1 MNGNTK
7 SRIINILLGFFIGLA
22 VFAVGGMLV
31 VKASGFSLEE
41 YMEIKQFENLIKQT
55 YYKDTDD
62 IDFVEG
68 MKKGMVE
75 QLGDPYSRYLNK
87 EEFKRMMED
96 TAGNFV
102 GIGVYIA
109 PNKNG
114 EIVVVSP
121 IKGTPAEKAGIKSG
135 DIISTVDGKNYDAK
149 TMNDAVKAMRGEKGK
164 TVVVGILDS
173 KRQYKEY
180 KIVREDI
187 KTETVFSRMLDNN
200 LGYIQIKAF
209 EERTASEFREH
220 LTKLKKNNIKGLVL
234 DLRSNPGGL
243 VDQVT
248 SVADQILPEALIVY
262 SSNRVGEKQ
271 YAKSDNKESLKIP
284 IVMLVNE
291 GSASASEILS
301 GALQD
306 NKKAT
311 ILGVNTFGKGVIQ
324 SILEMDK
331 GGLVITTAQ
340 YFTPNGN
347 VVDKKG
353 IKPDVKVDYKKT
365 GENKDTQLDKAI
377 EILKQKVK

>member
-1 MNGNTK
+1 MNGNAK

-22 VFAVGGMLV
+22 VFAAGGMIV
-31 VKASGFSLEE
+31 VKASGFSFEE
-41 YMEIKQFENLIKQT
+41 YMEIKQFENLIRQT

-75 QLGDPYSRYLNK
+75 QLGDPYSKYLNK

-109 PNKNG
+109 PNNNG

-135 DIISTVDGKNYDAK
+135 DIISTVDGQKYEAK

-187 KTETVFSRMLDNN
+187 QTETVSSKMLDKN

-220 LTKLKKNNIKGLVL
+220 ITKLKKNNIKGLVL

-248 SVADQILPEALIVY
+248 NVADQILPEAMIVY
-262 SSNRVGEKQ
+262 SSNRIGEKQ
-271 YAKSDNKESLKIP
+271 FAKSDNKESLKIP

-311 ILGVNTFGKGVIQ
+311 ILGENTFGKGVIQ
-324 SILEMDK
+324 SIMEMDK

-353 IKPDVKVDYKKT
+353 IKPDVKVEYKKT
-365 GENKDTQLDKAI
+365 GENKDSQLDKAI

>member
-7 SRIINILLGFFIGLA
+7 SRIINVFLGFFIGLA
-22 VFAVGGMLV
+22 VFAAAGMLV
-31 VKASGFSLEE
+31 VKASGFSFEE
-41 YMEIKQFENLIKQT
+41 YMEIKQFENLIRQT
-55 YYKDTDD
+55 YYKDTDN

-75 QLGDPYSRYLNK
+75 QLGDPYSKYLNK

-121 IKGTPAEKAGIKSG
+121 IKDTPAEKAGIKSG
-135 DIISTVDGKNYDAK
+135 DIISTVDGQNYDAK
-149 TMNDAVKAMRGEKGK
+149 TMNEAVKAMRGEKGK

-248 SVADQILPEALIVY
+248 SVAAQILPEALIVY
-262 SSNRVGEKQ
+262 SSNRVVEKQ
-271 YAKSDNKESLKIP
+271 YDKSDNKESLKIP

-324 SILEMDK
+324 SVLEMDK

-353 IKPDVKVDYKKT
+353 IKADVKVDYKKT
-365 GENKDTQLDKAI
+365 GENKDSQLDKAI

>member
-7 SRIINILLGFFIGLA
+7 SRIINVFLGFFIGLA
-22 VFAVGGMLV
+22 VFAAAGMLV
-31 VKASGFSLEE
+31 VKASGFSFEE
-41 YMEIKQFENLIKQT
+41 YMEIKQFENLIRQT
-55 YYKDTDD
+55 YYKDTDN

-75 QLGDPYSRYLNK
+75 QLGDPYSKYLNK

-121 IKGTPAEKAGIKSG
+121 IKDTPAEKAGIKSG
-135 DIISTVDGKNYDAK
+135 DIISTVDGQNYDAK
-149 TMNDAVKAMRGEKGK
+149 TMNEAVKAMRGEKGK

-262 SSNRVGEKQ
+262 SSNRIGEKQ

-324 SILEMDK
+324 SVLEMDK

-365 GENKDTQLDKAI
+365 GENKDSQLDKAI

>member
-1 MNGNTK
+1 MNSNSK
-7 SRIINILLGFFIGLA
+7 SRILNVLLGFFIALA
-22 VFAVGGMLV
+22 VFVVVGMMFV
-31 VKASGFSLEE
+31 RAYGFSLEE
-41 YMEIKQFENLIKQT
+41 YLELKQFESLIRQT

-75 QLGDPYSRYLNK
+75 QLGDPYSKYLNK

-114 EIVVVSP
+114 EITVVSP

-180 KIVREDI
+180 KIIREDI
-187 KTETVFSRMLDNN
+187 RTESVFSRMLDNN
-200 LGYIQIKAF
+200 LGYIQITSF
-209 EERTASEFREH
+209 EEH
-220 LTKLKKNNIKGLVL
+220 LAKLKKNNIKGLIL

-243 VDQVT
+243 VDQVV

-262 SSNRVGEKQ
+262 SSSRVGKKD
-271 YAKSDNKESLKIP
+271 YAKSDNKES
-284 IVMLVNE
+284 
-291 GSASASEILS
+291 
-301 GALQD
+301 
-306 NKKAT
+306 
-311 ILGVNTFGKGVIQ
+311 
-324 SILEMDK
+324 
-331 GGLVITTAQ
+331 
-340 YFTPNGN
+340 
-347 VVDKKG
+347 
-353 IKPDVKVDYKKT
+353 
-365 GENKDTQLDKAI
+365 
-377 EILKQKVK
+377 

>member
-7 SRIINILLGFFIGLA
+7 SRIINIFLGFFIGLA

-324 SILEMDK
+324 SVLEMDK

-365 GENKDTQLDKAI
+365 GENKDSQLDKAI

>member
-7 SRIINILLGFFIGLA
+7 SRIINIFLGFFIGLA

>member
-7 SRIINILLGFFIGLA
+7 SRIINVFLGFFIGLA
-22 VFAVGGMLV
+22 VFAAAGMLV
-31 VKASGFSLEE
+31 VKASGFSFEE
-41 YMEIKQFENLIKQT
+41 YMEIKQFENLIRQT
-55 YYKDTDD
+55 YYKDTDN

-75 QLGDPYSRYLNK
+75 QLGDPYSKYLNK

-121 IKGTPAEKAGIKSG
+121 IKDTPAEKAGIKSG
-135 DIISTVDGKNYDAK
+135 DIISTVDGQNDDAK
-149 TMNDAVKAMRGEKGK
+149 TMNEAVKAMRGEKGK

-324 SILEMDK
+324 SVLEMDK

-365 GENKDTQLDKAI
+365 GENKDSQLDKAI

>member
-7 SRIINILLGFFIGLA
+7 SRIINVFLGFFIGLA
-22 VFAVGGMLV
+22 VFAAAGMLV
-31 VKASGFSLEE
+31 VKASGFSFEE
-41 YMEIKQFENLIKQT
+41 YMEIKQFENLIRQT

-75 QLGDPYSRYLNK
+75 QLGDPYSKYLNK

-121 IKGTPAEKAGIKSG
+121 IKDTPAEKAGIKSG
-135 DIISTVDGKNYDAK
+135 DIISTVDGQNYDAK
-149 TMNDAVKAMRGEKGK
+149 TMNEAVKAMRGEKGK

-324 SILEMDK
+324 SVLEMDK

-365 GENKDTQLDKAI
+365 GENKDSQLDKAI

>member
-7 SRIINILLGFFIGLA
+7 SRIINVFLGFFIGLA
-22 VFAVGGMLV
+22 VFAAAGMLV
-31 VKASGFSLEE
+31 VKASGFSFEE
-41 YMEIKQFENLIKQT
+41 YMEIKQFENLIRQT

-75 QLGDPYSRYLNK
+75 QLGDPYSKYLNK

-121 IKGTPAEKAGIKSG
+121 IKDTPAEKAGIKSG
-135 DIISTVDGKNYDAK
+135 DIISTVDGQNYDAK
-149 TMNDAVKAMRGEKGK
+149 TMNEAVKAMRGEKGK

-200 LGYIQIKAF
+200 LGYVQIKAF

-365 GENKDTQLDKAI
+365 GENKDSQLDKAI

>member
-1 MNGNTK
+1 MNSNSK
-7 SRIINILLGFFIGLA
+7 SRILNVLLGFFIALA
-22 VFAVGGMLV
+22 VFVVVGMMFV
-31 VKASGFSLEE
+31 RAYGFSLEE
-41 YMEIKQFENLIKQT
+41 YLELKQFESLIRQT

-75 QLGDPYSRYLNK
+75 QLGDPYSKYLNK

-114 EIVVVSP
+114 EITVVSP

-180 KIVREDI
+180 KIIREDI
-187 KTETVFSRMLDNN
+187 RTESVFSRMLDNN
-200 LGYIQIKAF
+200 LGYIQITSF
-209 EERTASEFREH
+209 EERTAEEFREH
-220 LTKLKKNNIKGLVL
+220 LAKLKKNNIKGLIL

-243 VDQVT
+243 VDQVV

-262 SSNRVGEKQ
+262 SSNRVGKKD

-284 IVMLVNE
+284 VVMLVDE

-311 ILGVNTFGKGVIQ
+311 ILGQQTYGKGVIQ
-324 SILEMDK
+324 SIMELDK

-353 IKPDVKVDYKKT
+353 ITPDVKVEYKKT
-365 GENKDTQLDKAI
+365 GDKSDTQLEKAI

>member
-7 SRIINILLGFFIGLA
+7 SRIINVFLGFFIGLA
-22 VFAVGGMLV
+22 VFAAAGMLV

-41 YMEIKQFENLIKQT
+41 YMEIKQFENLIRQT

-75 QLGDPYSRYLNK
+75 QLGDPYSKYLNK

-121 IKGTPAEKAGIKSG
+121 IKDTPAEKAGIKSG
-135 DIISTVDGKNYDAK
+135 DIISSVDGQNYDAK
-149 TMNDAVKAMRGEKGK
+149 TMNEAVKAMRGEKGK

-324 SILEMDK
+324 SVLEMDK

-365 GENKDTQLDKAI
+365 GENKDSQLDKAI

>member
-1 MNGNTK
+1 MNGNAK

-22 VFAVGGMLV
+22 VFAAGGMIV
-31 VKASGFSLEE
+31 VKASGFSFEE
-41 YMEIKQFENLIKQT
+41 YMEIKQFENLIRQT

-75 QLGDPYSRYLNK
+75 QLGDPYSKYLNK

-109 PNKNG
+109 PNNNG

-135 DIISTVDGKNYDAK
+135 DIISTVDGQKYEAK

-187 KTETVFSRMLDNN
+187 QTETVSSKMLDKN

-220 LTKLKKNNIKGLVL
+220 ITKLKKNNIKGLVL

-248 SVADQILPEALIVY
+248 NVADQILPEAMIVY
-262 SSNRVGEKQ
+262 SSNRIGEKQ
-271 YAKSDNKESLKIP
+271 FAKSDNKESLKIP

-311 ILGVNTFGKGVIQ
+311 ILGENTFGKGVIQ
-324 SILEMDK
+324 SIMEMDK

-353 IKPDVKVDYKKT
+353 IKPDVKVEYKKT
-365 GENKDTQLDKAI
+365 GENKDSQLDKAI
-377 EILKQKVK
+377 EILKQKEK

>member
-7 SRIINILLGFFIGLA
+7 SRIINVFLGFFIGLA
-22 VFAVGGMLV
+22 VFAAAGMLV
-31 VKASGFSLEE
+31 VKASGFSFEE
-41 YMEIKQFENLIKQT
+41 YMEIKQFENLIRQT

-68 MKKGMVE
+68 MKKGLVE
-75 QLGDPYSRYLNK
+75 QLGDPYSKYLNK

-121 IKGTPAEKAGIKSG
+121 IKDTPAEKAGIKSG
-135 DIISTVDGKNYDAK
+135 DIISTVDGQNYDAK
-149 TMNDAVKAMRGEKGK
+149 TMNEAVKAMRGEKGK

-324 SILEMDK
+324 SVLEMDK

-365 GENKDTQLDKAI
+365 GENKDSQLYK
-377 EILKQKVK
+377 

>member
-149 TMNDAVKAMRGEKGK
+149 TMNEAVKAMRGEKGK

-365 GENKDTQLDKAI
+365 GENKDSQLDKAI

>member
-7 SRIINILLGFFIGLA
+7 SRIINVFLGFFIGLA
-22 VFAVGGMLV
+22 VFAAAGMLV
-31 VKASGFSLEE
+31 VKASGFSFEE
-41 YMEIKQFENLIKQT
+41 YMEIKQFENLIRQT

-75 QLGDPYSRYLNK
+75 QLGDPYSKYLNK

-121 IKGTPAEKAGIKSG
+121 IKDTPAEKAGIKSG
-135 DIISTVDGKNYDAK
+135 DIISTVDGQNYDAK
-149 TMNDAVKAMRGEKGK
+149 TMNEAVKAMRGEKGK
-164 TVVVGILDS
+164 TVVVGVLDS

-324 SILEMDK
+324 SVLEMDK

-365 GENKDTQLDKAI
+365 GENKDSQLDKAI

>member
-7 SRIINILLGFFIGLA
+7 SRIINVFLGFFIGLA
-22 VFAVGGMLV
+22 VFAAAGMLV
-31 VKASGFSLEE
+31 VKASGFSFEE
-41 YMEIKQFENLIKQT
+41 YMEIKQFENLIRQT
-55 YYKDTDD
+55 YYKDTDN

-75 QLGDPYSRYLNK
+75 QLGDPYSKYLNK

-121 IKGTPAEKAGIKSG
+121 IKDTPAEKAGIKSG
-135 DIISTVDGKNYDAK
+135 DIISTVDGQNYDAK
-149 TMNDAVKAMRGEKGK
+149 TMNEAVKAMRGEKGK

-365 GENKDTQLDKAI
+365 GENKDSQLDKAI

>member
-7 SRIINILLGFFIGLA
+7 SRIINVFLGFFIGLA
-22 VFAVGGMLV
+22 VFAAAGMLV
-31 VKASGFSLEE
+31 VKASGFSFEE
-41 YMEIKQFENLIKQT
+41 YMEIKQFENLIRQT
-55 YYKDTDD
+55 YYKDTDN

-75 QLGDPYSRYLNK
+75 QLGDPYSKYLNK

-121 IKGTPAEKAGIKSG
+121 IKDTPAEKAGIKSG
-135 DIISTVDGKNYDAK
+135 DIISTVDGQNYDAK
-149 TMNDAVKAMRGEKGK
+149 TMNEAVKAMRGEKGK

-220 LTKLKKNNIKGLVL
+220 LTNLKKNNIKGLVL

-262 SSNRVGEKQ
+262 SSNRIGEKQ

-324 SILEMDK
+324 SVLEMDK

>member
-365 GENKDTQLDKAI
+365 GENKDSQLDKAI

>member
-7 SRIINILLGFFIGLA
+7 SRIINVFLGFFIGLA
-22 VFAVGGMLV
+22 VFAAAGMLV
-31 VKASGFSLEE
+31 VKASGFSFEE
-41 YMEIKQFENLIKQT
+41 YMEIKQFENLIRQT

-75 QLGDPYSRYLNK
+75 QLGDPYSKYLNK

-114 EIVVVSP
+114 ERVVVSP
-121 IKGTPAEKAGIKSG
+121 IKDTPAEKAGIKSG
-135 DIISTVDGKNYDAK
+135 DIISTVDGQNYDAK
-149 TMNDAVKAMRGEKGK
+149 TMNEAVKAMRGEKGK

-220 LTKLKKNNIKGLVL
+220 LTKLKKNNIKGL

-324 SILEMDK
+324 SVLEMDK

-365 GENKDTQLDKAI
+365 GENKDSQLDKAI

>member
-7 SRIINILLGFFIGLA
+7 SRIINVFLGFFIGLA
-22 VFAVGGMLV
+22 VFAAAGMLV
-31 VKASGFSLEE
+31 VKASGFSFEE
-41 YMEIKQFENLIKQT
+41 YMEIKQFENLIRQT
-55 YYKDTDD
+55 YYKDTDN

-75 QLGDPYSRYLNK
+75 QLGDRYSKYLNK

-121 IKGTPAEKAGIKSG
+121 IKDTPAEKAGIKSG
-135 DIISTVDGKNYDAK
+135 DIISTVDGQNYDAK
-149 TMNDAVKAMRGEKGK
+149 TMNEAVKAMRGEKGK

-262 SSNRVGEKQ
+262 SSNRIGEKQ

-324 SILEMDK
+324 SVLEMDK

-365 GENKDTQLDKAI
+365 GENKDSQLDKAI

>member
-1 MNGNTK
+1 
-7 SRIINILLGFFIGLA
+7 
-22 VFAVGGMLV
+22 
-31 VKASGFSLEE
+31 
-41 YMEIKQFENLIKQT
+41 
-55 YYKDTDD
+55 
-62 IDFVEG
+62 

-75 QLGDPYSRYLNK
+75 QLGDPYSKYLNK

-121 IKGTPAEKAGIKSG
+121 IKDTPAEKAGIKSG
-135 DIISTVDGKNYDAK
+135 DIISTVDGQNYDAK
-149 TMNDAVKAMRGEKGK
+149 TMNEAVKAMRGEKGK

-324 SILEMDK
+324 SVLEMDK

-365 GENKDTQLDKAI
+365 GENKDSQLDKAI

>member
-149 TMNDAVKAMRGEKGK
+149 TMNEAVKAMRGEKGK

-187 KTETVFSRMLDNN
+187 KTETVFSKMLENN
-200 LGYIQIKAF
+200 LGYIQITSF
-209 EERTASEFREH
+209 EQRTAEEFREH
-220 LTKLKKNNIKGLVL
+220 LTKLKKKNIKGLVL

-271 YAKSDNKESLKIP
+271 YANSDNKESLKIP
-284 IVMLVNE
+284 IVMLVDE

-311 ILGVNTFGKGVIQ
+311 ILGQKTYGKGVIQ

-353 IKPDVKVDYKKT
+353 ITPDVKVDYKKT
-365 GENKDTQLDKAI
+365 GENKDSQLDKAI

>member
-7 SRIINILLGFFIGLA
+7 SRIINVFLGFFIGLA
-22 VFAVGGMLV
+22 VFAAAGMLV
-31 VKASGFSLEE
+31 VKASGFSFEE
-41 YMEIKQFENLIKQT
+41 YMEIKQFENLIRQT

-75 QLGDPYSRYLNK
+75 QLGDPYSKYLNK

-121 IKGTPAEKAGIKSG
+121 IKDTPAEKAGIKSG
-135 DIISTVDGKNYDAK
+135 DIISTVDGQNYDAK
-149 TMNDAVKAMRGEKGK
+149 TMNEAVKAMRGEKGK

-271 YAKSDNKESLKIP
+271 YAKSDNKESLRMP

-324 SILEMDK
+324 SVLEMDK

-365 GENKDTQLDKAI
+365 GENKDSQLDKAI

>member
-7 SRIINILLGFFIGLA
+7 SRIINVFLGFFIGLA
-22 VFAVGGMLV
+22 VFAAAGMLV
-31 VKASGFSLEE
+31 LKASGFSFEE
-41 YMEIKQFENLIKQT
+41 YMEIKQFENLIRQT

-75 QLGDPYSRYLNK
+75 QLGDPYSKYLNK

-121 IKGTPAEKAGIKSG
+121 IKDTPAEKAGIKSG
-135 DIISTVDGKNYDAK
+135 DIISTVDGQNYDAK
-149 TMNDAVKAMRGEKGK
+149 TMNEAVKAMRGEKGK

-262 SSNRVGEKQ
+262 SSNRIGEKQ

-324 SILEMDK
+324 SVLEMDK

-365 GENKDTQLDKAI
+365 GENKDSQLDKAI

>member
-7 SRIINILLGFFIGLA
+7 SRIINVFLGFFIGLA
-22 VFAVGGMLV
+22 VFAAAGMLV
-31 VKASGFSLEE
+31 VKASGFSFEE
-41 YMEIKQFENLIKQT
+41 YMEIKQFENLIRQT
-55 YYKDTDD
+55 YYKDTDN

-75 QLGDPYSRYLNK
+75 QLGDPYSKYLNK

-121 IKGTPAEKAGIKSG
+121 IKETPAEKAGIKSG
-135 DIISTVDGKNYDAK
+135 DIISTVDGQNYDAK
-149 TMNDAVKAMRGEKGK
+149 TMNEAVKAMRGEKGK

-324 SILEMDK
+324 SVLEMDK

-365 GENKDTQLDKAI
+365 GENKDSQLDKAI

>member
-7 SRIINILLGFFIGLA
+7 SRIINVFLGFFIGLA
-22 VFAVGGMLV
+22 VFAAAGMLV
-31 VKASGFSLEE
+31 VKASGFSFEE
-41 YMEIKQFENLIKQT
+41 YMEIKQFENLIRQT
-55 YYKDTDD
+55 YYKDTDN

-75 QLGDPYSRYLNK
+75 QLGDPYSKYLNK

-121 IKGTPAEKAGIKSG
+121 IKDTPAEKAGIKSG
-135 DIISTVDGKNYDAK
+135 DIISTVDGQNYDAK
-149 TMNDAVKAMRGEKGK
+149 TMNEAVKAMRGEKGK

-324 SILEMDK
+324 SVLEMDK

-365 GENKDTQLDKAI
+365 GENKDSQLDKAI

>member
-7 SRIINILLGFFIGLA
+7 SRIINVFLGFFIGLA
-22 VFAVGGMLV
+22 VFAAAGMLV
-31 VKASGFSLEE
+31 VKASGFSFEE
-41 YMEIKQFENLIKQT
+41 YMEIKQFENLIRQT
-55 YYKDTDD
+55 YYKDTDN

-68 MKKGMVE
+68 MKKGMGE
-75 QLGDPYSRYLNK
+75 QLGDPYSKYLNK

-121 IKGTPAEKAGIKSG
+121 IKDTPAEKAGIKSG
-135 DIISTVDGKNYDAK
+135 DIISTVDGQNYDAK
-149 TMNDAVKAMRGEKGK
+149 TMNEAVKAMRGEKGK

-324 SILEMDK
+324 SVLEMDK

-365 GENKDTQLDKAI
+365 GENKDSQLDKAI

>member
-291 GSASASEILS
+291 GAASASEILS

-365 GENKDTQLDKAI
+365 GENKDSQLDKAI

>member
-173 KRQYKEY
+173 RRQYKEY

-220 LTKLKKNNIKGLVL
+220 LTNLKKNNIKGLVL

-347 VVDKKG
+347 IVDKKG

-365 GENKDTQLDKAI
+365 GENKDSQLDKAI

>member
-220 LTKLKKNNIKGLVL
+220 LTNLKKNNIKGLVL

>member
-7 SRIINILLGFFIGLA
+7 SRIINIFLGFFIGLA
-22 VFAVGGMLV
+22 VFAAAGMLV

-180 KIVREDI
+180 KIIREDI

-365 GENKDTQLDKAI
+365 GENKDSQLDKAI

>member
-7 SRIINILLGFFIGLA
+7 SRIINIFLGFFIGLA
-22 VFAVGGMLV
+22 VFAAAGMLV
-31 VKASGFSLEE
+31 VKASGFSFEE
-41 YMEIKQFENLIKQT
+41 YMEIKQFENLIRQT

-75 QLGDPYSRYLNK
+75 QLGDPYSKYLNK

-121 IKGTPAEKAGIKSG
+121 IKDTPAEKAGIKSG
-135 DIISTVDGKNYDAK
+135 DIISTVDGQNYDAK
-149 TMNDAVKAMRGEKGK
+149 TMNEAVKAMRGEKGK

-200 LGYIQIKAF
+200 LGYVQIKAF

-365 GENKDTQLDKAI
+365 GENKDSQLDKAI

>member
-7 SRIINILLGFFIGLA
+7 SRIINVFLGFFIGLA
-22 VFAVGGMLV
+22 VFAAAGMLV
-31 VKASGFSLEE
+31 VKASGFSFEE
-41 YMEIKQFENLIKQT
+41 YMEIKQFENLIRQT

-75 QLGDPYSRYLNK
+75 QLGDPYSKYLNK

-121 IKGTPAEKAGIKSG
+121 IKDTPAEKAGIKSG
-135 DIISTVDGKNYDAK
+135 DIISTVDGQNYDAK
-149 TMNDAVKAMRGEKGK
+149 TMNEAVKAMRGEKGK

-365 GENKDTQLDKAI
+365 GENKDSQLDKAI

>member
-306 NKKAT
+306 SKKAT

-365 GENKDTQLDKAI
+365 GENKDSQLDKAI

>member
-7 SRIINILLGFFIGLA
+7 SRIINVFLGFFIGLA
-22 VFAVGGMLV
+22 VFAAAGMLV
-31 VKASGFSLEE
+31 VKASGFSFEE
-41 YMEIKQFENLIKQT
+41 YMEIKQFENLIRQT
-55 YYKDTDD
+55 YYKDTDN

-75 QLGDPYSRYLNK
+75 QLGDPYSKYLNK

-121 IKGTPAEKAGIKSG
+121 IKDTPAEKAGIKSG
-135 DIISTVDGKNYDAK
+135 DIISTVDGQNYDAK
-149 TMNDAVKAMRGEKGK
+149 TMNEAVKAMRGEKGK

-324 SILEMDK
+324 SVLEMDK

-365 GENKDTQLDKAI
+365 GENKDSQLDKAI
-377 EILKQKVK
+377 QKLKQKVK

>member
-7 SRIINILLGFFIGLA
+7 SRIINVFLGFFIGLA
-22 VFAVGGMLV
+22 VFAAAGMLV
-31 VKASGFSLEE
+31 VKASGFSFEE
-41 YMEIKQFENLIKQT
+41 YMEIKQFENLIRQT
-55 YYKDTDD
+55 YYKDTDN

-75 QLGDPYSRYLNK
+75 QLGDPYSKYLNK

-96 TAGNFV
+96 TEGNFV

-121 IKGTPAEKAGIKSG
+121 IKDTPAEKAGIKSG
-135 DIISTVDGKNYDAK
+135 DIISTVDGQNYDAK
-149 TMNDAVKAMRGEKGK
+149 TMNEAVKAMRGEKGK

-262 SSNRVGEKQ
+262 SSNRIGEKQ

-324 SILEMDK
+324 SVLEMDK

-365 GENKDTQLDKAI
+365 GENKDSQLDKAI

>member
-1 MNGNTK
+1 MNGNAK

-22 VFAVGGMLV
+22 VFAAGGMIV
-31 VKASGFSLEE
+31 VKASGFSFEE
-41 YMEIKQFENLIKQT
+41 YMEIKQFENLIRQT

-75 QLGDPYSRYLNK
+75 QLGDPYSKYLNK

-109 PNKNG
+109 PNNNG

-135 DIISTVDGKNYDAK
+135 DIISTVDGKKYEAK

-187 KTETVFSRMLDNN
+187 QTETVSSKMLDKN

-220 LTKLKKNNIKGLVL
+220 ITKLKKNNIKGLVL

-248 SVADQILPEALIVY
+248 NVADQILPEAMIVY
-262 SSNRVGEKQ
+262 SSNRIGEKQ
-271 YAKSDNKESLKIP
+271 FAKSDNKESLKIP

-311 ILGVNTFGKGVIQ
+311 ILGENTFGKGVIQ
-324 SILEMDK
+324 SIMEMDK

-353 IKPDVKVDYKKT
+353 IKPDVKVEYKKT
-365 GENKDTQLDKAI
+365 GENKDSQLDKAI

>member
-135 DIISTVDGKNYDAK
+135 DIISTVDGQNYDAK
-149 TMNDAVKAMRGEKGK
+149 TMNEAVKAMRGEKGK

-365 GENKDTQLDKAI
+365 GENKDSQLDKAI

>member
-7 SRIINILLGFFIGLA
+7 SRIINVFLGFFIGLA
-22 VFAVGGMLV
+22 VFAAAGMLV
-31 VKASGFSLEE
+31 VKASGFSFEE
-41 YMEIKQFENLIKQT
+41 YMEIKQFENLIRQT

-75 QLGDPYSRYLNK
+75 QLGDPYSKYLNK
-87 EEFKRMMED
+87 EEFKKMMED

-121 IKGTPAEKAGIKSG
+121 IKDTPAEKAGIKSG
-135 DIISTVDGKNYDAK
+135 DIISTVDGQNYDAK
-149 TMNDAVKAMRGEKGK
+149 TMNEAVKAMRGEKGK

-324 SILEMDK
+324 SVLEMDK

-365 GENKDTQLDKAI
+365 GENKDSQLDKAI

>member
-7 SRIINILLGFFIGLA
+7 SRIINVFLGFFIGLA
-22 VFAVGGMLV
+22 VFAAAGMLV
-31 VKASGFSLEE
+31 VKASGFSFEE
-41 YMEIKQFENLIKQT
+41 YMEIKQFENLIRQT

-75 QLGDPYSRYLNK
+75 QLGDPYSKYLNK

-121 IKGTPAEKAGIKSG
+121 IKDTPAEKAGIKSG
-135 DIISTVDGKNYDAK
+135 DIISTVDGQNYDAK
-149 TMNDAVKAMRGEKGK
+149 TMNEAVKAMRGEKGK

-262 SSNRVGEKQ
+262 SSNRIGEKQ

-324 SILEMDK
+324 SVLEMDK

-365 GENKDTQLDKAI
+365 GENKDSQLDKAI